1 MESKG
6 NVCILGCH
14 GAMDT
19 DSLPMTLYADSA
31 GLVYIKQKY
40 NGPMREKRAVVS
52 YIGCSLSLLL
62 LYAVVTILLWNF
74 HEMGPATLDSLP
86 GFR

>member
-19 DSLPMTLYADSA
+19 DSLPMTLYADNA

-40 NGPMREKRAVVS
+40 NSPMRVKEPSSATPVV
-52 YIGCSLSLLL
+52 
-62 LYAVVTILLWNF
+62 
-74 HEMGPATLDSLP
+74 
-86 GFR
+86 R